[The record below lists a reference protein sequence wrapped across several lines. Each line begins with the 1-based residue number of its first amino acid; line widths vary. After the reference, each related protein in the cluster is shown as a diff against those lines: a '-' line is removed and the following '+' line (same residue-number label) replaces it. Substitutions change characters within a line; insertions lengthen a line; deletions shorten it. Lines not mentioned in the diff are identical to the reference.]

1 MTEINE
7 DRGLSGASL
16 PSELPGKSGQALSA
30 CFKNS
35 VTAERARILLIQAT
49 VVAAAAAFLWLLSLV
64 DPLVPP
70 PHDIVA
76 ACVDL
81 LTSQVFY
88 LHLWVTVHETLLGL
102 GFAAI
107 LGIALGAMIG
117 SSQGATNFFNP
128 IILALYSVP
137 KIVFL
142 PILLMVF
149 GVGIGP
155 KIANAA
161 LHAVF
166 PILLNTLVATAEVN
180 ALLVKAARSMRATR
194 LQTFRYVL
202 LPSMVLP
209 VFAGLKL
216 GIGLGFLG
224 ALLAELFESTSGIAF
239 LITRFYNEG
248 RIADMLAVI
257 VVLIVIIVGVNSI
270 MKIFE
275 NRLSRWRRA

>member
-1 MTEINE
+1 MSEINE
-7 DRGLSGASL
+7 DSGLRGAVLSSALS
-16 PSELPGKSGQALSA
+16 SQSGQATSA
-30 CFKNS
+30 WFRKS
-35 VTAERARILLIQAT
+35 VTSERARILLIQAA
-49 VVAAAAAFLWLLSLV
+49 VVASAAAFLWLLSLV
-64 DPLVPP
+64 DPLIPP
-70 PHDIVA
+70 PPDIVA
-76 ACVDL
+76 ACMDL

-107 LGIALGAMIG
+107 LGVALGAIIG

-149 GVGIGP
+149 GVGMGP

-180 ALLVKAARSMRATR
+180 VLLIKTARSMRATR

-216 GIGLGFLG
+216 GIGLSFLG
-224 ALLAELFESTSGIAF
+224 ALLAELFESTAGVAF
-239 LITRFYNEG
+239 LISRFYNEG

-257 VVLIVIIVGVNSI
+257 VVLILIIVSVNSI
-270 MKIFE
+270 MKVFE
-275 NRLSRWRRA
+275 NRLSRWRRT